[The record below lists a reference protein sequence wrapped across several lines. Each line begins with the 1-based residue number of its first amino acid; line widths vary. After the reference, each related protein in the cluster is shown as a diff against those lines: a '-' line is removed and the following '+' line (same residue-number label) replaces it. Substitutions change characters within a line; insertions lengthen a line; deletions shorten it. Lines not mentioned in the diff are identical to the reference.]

1 MEEELRIG
9 DRVYIKPIEKYGVIE
24 DVRDNSYW
32 VDYEDEYGGKFWW
45 REALELAEDED
56 EY

>member
-1 MEEELRIG
+1 MEEDLRIE
-9 DRVYIKPIEKYGVIE
+9 DRVYIKPVEKYGIIK

-45 REALELAEDED
+45 RDALVLVEDE
-56 EY
+56 EEF